1 MVGRVAEVAVERHNV
16 VAGAGVERE
25 AQRLAQVEVHL
36 VMEHPDPGTR
46 GGERIGDRARLVG
59 AAVVYYD
66 PLPVLMSLSEYA
78 LRSFLQGMR
87 PIEAGG
93 DDGDPV
99 FHSVDWNKD

>member
-1 MVGRVAEVAVERHNV
+1 MVFPLDASDAFVLRTELLNQSPA
-16 VAGAGVERE
+16 
-25 AQRLAQVEVHL
+25 
-36 VMEHPDPGTR
+36 
-46 GGERIGDRARLVG
+46 LVG